1 MLGAS
6 RRGSRLS
13 IEAAEVTRAERNAA
27 RGVYVTTLH
36 QPVRLAGVFSGAAT
50 VALLAALGLHRWQG
64 DTPTV
69 LALLAMMALINTVV
83 FLGWAS
89 KLPRCAPHAS
99 IIAAIVVIWV
109 ATVVTRGQFAFGFL
123 YVWVGIYAGLAF
135 PFRAA
140 TAYLVSSGFAL
151 ALAEALTA
159 HSLPVLAWIQV
170 MGTAVVAAVVVN
182 RLVVETNTLA
192 LSDPLTGLANRRAW
206 DERLGEELARA
217 QRSKMPLSIAVIDVD
232 GLKQVNDHKGHEQGD
247 LLLRSIATAW
257 SACPHRPGD
266 VLARIGGD
274 EFAILLPGTSAE
286 GMTVALARLR
296 HVAPPSVS
304 FSAGAVT
311 WDGSEGQAD
320 LLARGD
326 GAMYRDKA
334 LRRAASS
341 WT

>member
-1 MLGAS
+1 MTSGERDGA
-6 RRGSRLS
+6 RRDSL
-13 IEAAEVTRAERNAA
+13 
-27 RGVYVTTLH
+27 TTLH

-69 LALLAMMALINTVV
+69 LALLAVMALINTVV
-83 FLGWAS
+83 FVRWPS
-89 KLPRCAPHAS
+89 KLPACAPHAS
-99 IIAAIVVIWV
+99 VIAAIVVIWV
-109 ATVVTRGQFAFGFL
+109 ATVVTRGEFAFGFL

-135 PFRAA
+135 PFRVAA
-140 TAYLVSSGFAL
+140 AYLVSSGLGL
-151 ALAEALTA
+151 ALAEVLTA
-159 HSLPVLAWIQV
+159 HSLPVVAWIQV
-170 MGTAVVAAVVVN
+170 MGTAAVAAVVVN

-247 LLLRSIATAW
+247 LLLRGIAAAW
-257 SACPHRPGD
+257 SASPHRPGD

-274 EFAILLPGTSAE
+274 EFAVLLPGTSAE

-296 HVAPPSVS
+296 HAAPPLVS
-304 FSAGAVT
+304 FSAGAVM
-311 WDGSEGQAD
+311 WDGGEGQGD
-320 LLARGD
+320 LLARAD
-326 GAMYRDKA
+326 AAMYCDKA
-334 LRRAASS
+334 LRRATSS